1 MNSNKLINKVENI
14 EEPMRDFK
22 KNRNMSTNSSNGNQM
37 PININIPA
45 NIAFGPSQQMPNSQ
59 PIQQLNNPSSN
70 IIAPNSK
77 PVYIEQSKPNYP
89 KEGKVGD

>member
-14 EEPMRDFK
+14 DEPMRDFK

-37 PININIPA
+37 PININIPP

-77 PVYIEQSKPNYP
+77 PLYIEQSKPNYP